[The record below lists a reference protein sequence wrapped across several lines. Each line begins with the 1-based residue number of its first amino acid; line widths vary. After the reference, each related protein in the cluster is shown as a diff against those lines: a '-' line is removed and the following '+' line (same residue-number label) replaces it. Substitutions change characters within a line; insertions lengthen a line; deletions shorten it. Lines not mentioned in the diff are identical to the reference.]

1 MKISQEAMG
10 EGVKIVLQGEL
21 TLQTYAQLEDV
32 LKQAVESKSK
42 NVVVDMHK
50 VAYVD
55 SSGLR
60 LLVDYHHQLSYLQ
73 GKLVLSGV
81 IPSVRKVI
89 EVTHLNQ
96 VFTIQDDP
104 DSVRS

>member
-1 MKISQEAMG
+1 MKISQEPTG

-21 TLQTYAQLEDV
+21 TLQTYAQLEAA
-32 LKQAVESKSK
+32 LKEAVESKLK
-42 NVVVDMHK
+42 NVVVDMRK
-50 VAYVD
+50 VDYVD

-60 LLVDYHHQLSYLQ
+60 LLVDYHHQFSYLQ

-81 IPSVRKVI
+81 TPSVRKVI

-104 DSVRS
+104 DSSYS

>member
-1 MKISQEAMG
+1 MKISQEATG

-21 TLQTYAQLEDV
+21 TLQTYVQLEDV

-42 NVVVDMHK
+42 NVVVDMRK
-50 VAYVD
+50 VDYVD

-60 LLVDYHHQLSYLQ
+60 LLVDYHHQFSYLQ
-73 GKLVLSGV
+73 GKLVLSEV
-81 IPSVRKVI
+81 TPSVRKVI

-104 DSVRS
+104 DSARS